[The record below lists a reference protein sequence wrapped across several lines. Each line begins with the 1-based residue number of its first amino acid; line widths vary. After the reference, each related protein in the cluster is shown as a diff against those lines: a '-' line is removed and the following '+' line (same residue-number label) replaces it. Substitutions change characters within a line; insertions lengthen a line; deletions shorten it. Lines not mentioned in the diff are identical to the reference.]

1 LKEEAMS
8 HSRLKY
14 ACALLIG
21 VVAAILCGCAPTV
34 ISDAA
39 RTSTASFINNVFS
52 AAVNAAIAP

>member
-1 LKEEAMS
+1 MS